1 MQHESLHIP
10 LWMCTILLGV
20 DSQMPAVAAIFHM
33 SNHATFK
40 ASLFMGAVI
49 IDHETGTR
57 DIRRLSGLYRAMP
70 LTAALAVVAAAAM
83 AGAPRLDG
91 VLCKE
96 MGFAEAVTRES
107 GMGLGELRPWVLAS
121 GGERWWLHF
130 IVL

>member
-40 ASLFMGAVI
+40 ASLFMGSGI

-70 LTAALAVVAAAAM
+70 LTAALAMVAAASM
-83 AGAPRLDG
+83 AGVPLPDG
-91 VLCKE
+91 LLCKE
-96 MGFAEAVTRES
+96 VVFAVTVTRQRSTGTEES
-107 GMGLGELRPWVLAS
+107 LRLSARV
-121 GGERWWLHF
+121 G
-130 IVL
+130 